1 MNRISNINSSVIDE
15 MIRISRFVELLI
27 KEKKIDEL
35 SKLLQEINQEI
46 ILQRNNG
53 AEEIDFNNATFKLE
67 DYPKLSKFIFDKYEK
82 IVEEEKFFTNRD
94 HKFIVIREMILSV
107 LEEDRFG
114 VVCWLLSTVS
124 MELLHN
130 RKTYKFN
137 EFSYPDYL
145 IPETDKIDAQ
155 ENLLHIF
162 QQVLDQPKFDDDEY
176 H

>member
-1 MNRISNINSSVIDE
+1 MNRVSNINSSVVDE
-15 MIRISRFVELLI
+15 MIRISRFLQLLV
-27 KEKKIDEL
+27 KENKIDEL
-35 SKLLQEINQEI
+35 SALFQNINQEI

-53 AEEIDFNNATFKLE
+53 AEEIDFKNATFRLE
-67 DYPKLSKFIFDKYEK
+67 DYPELSKFIFDKYET
-82 IVEEEKFFTNRD
+82 ILEEEKFFINRD
-94 HKFIVIREMILSV
+94 QKFIVIREMILSV

-114 VVCWLLSTVS
+114 VICWVLTTLS
-124 MELLHN
+124 MELLLN
-130 RKTYKFN
+130 RKINKFK